1 MSEIT
6 PVTFDLTQVN
16 SMSLASS
23 ANVPRTVIDIAE
35 FQKTY
40 AEANPASAADGAKP
54 NATPPVGGSSS
65 EGFRA
70 VLNTLNALN
79 GRVAQLGTTSKTA
92 TSSGDM
98 NGEMKPG
105 EMLMMT
111 MRAHEF
117 LFHCELTSN
126 VANRTSDGV
135 QQLFRQQS

>member
-6 PVTFDLTQVN
+6 PVMFDVAQVN
-16 SMSLASS
+16 ASSLAQNT
-23 ANVPRTVIDIAE
+23 NVPRTVIDIAE
-35 FQKTY
+35 FQRNY
-40 AEANPASAADGAKP
+40 AETKPAGASDP
-54 NATPPVGGSSS
+54 SHANATAPVGGSTS

-70 VLNTLNALN
+70 VLSTLNALN
-79 GRVAQLGTTSKTA
+79 GRVDQLGSASKTA

-98 NGEMKPG
+98 SSG
-105 EMLMMT
+105 EMLMLT
-111 MRAHEF
+111 VRCHEF

>member
-16 SMSLASS
+16 STSLASN

-35 FQKTY
+35 FQKNY
-40 AEANPASAADGAKP
+40 AEAKSASASEGAQAS
-54 NATPPVGGSSS
+54 NAPLPVGGSSS

-70 VLNTLNALN
+70 VLNSLNALN
-79 GRVAQLGTTSKTA
+79 GRVDQLGSTSRTA
-92 TSSGDM
+92 TSNGDM
-98 NGEMKPG
+98 TAGD
-105 EMLMMT
+105 MLMLT
-111 MRAHEF
+111 VRCHEF

>member
-16 SMSLASS
+16 STSLASS

-35 FQKTY
+35 FQKSY
-40 AEANPASAADGAKP
+40 AEAKPASGEEGAKA
-54 NATPPVGGSSS
+54 NAAPPVGGSSS

-79 GRVAQLGTTSKTA
+79 GRVDQLGTTSKTA

-98 NGEMKPG
+98 TAGD
-105 EMLMMT
+105 MLMLT
-111 MRAHEF
+111 VRCHEF

>member
-6 PVTFDLTQVN
+6 PVTFDLTAVN
-16 SMSLASS
+16 STSLASS
-23 ANVPRTVIDIAE
+23 ANMPRTVIDIAE
-35 FQKTY
+35 FQKSY
-40 AEANPASAADGAKP
+40 AAAKPASAGDAPHPDA
-54 NATPPVGGSSS
+54 AAPVGGSSS

-70 VLNTLNALN
+70 VLSTLNALN
-79 GRVAQLGTTSKTA
+79 GRVDQLGTASKTA

-98 NGEMKPG
+98 TAGD
-105 EMLMMT
+105 MLMLT
-111 MRAHEF
+111 VRCHEF

>member
-6 PVTFDLTQVN
+6 PVTFDLAQVN
-16 SMSLASS
+16 ASSLAQNT
-23 ANVPRTVIDIAE
+23 NVPRTVIDIAE
-35 FQKTY
+35 FQRNY
-40 AEANPASAADGAKP
+40 AETRPAGTGDPSQA

-70 VLNTLNALN
+70 VLSTLNALN
-79 GRVAQLGTTSKTA
+79 GRVDQLGSASKTA

-98 NGEMKPG
+98 SSG
-105 EMLMMT
+105 EMLMLT
-111 MRAHEF
+111 VRCHEF

>member
-6 PVTFDLTQVN
+6 PVMFDLTQVN
-16 SMSLASS
+16 STSLASS

-35 FQKTY
+35 FQKSY
-40 AEANPASAADGAKP
+40 AEAKPAGASEGARTEAVAP
-54 NATPPVGGSSS
+54 TGGSSS

-79 GRVAQLGTTSKTA
+79 GRVDQLGTTSKTA
-92 TSSGDM
+92 TGSGDM
-98 NGEMKPG
+98 SAGD
-105 EMLMMT
+105 MLMLT
-111 MRAHEF
+111 VRCHEF

>member
-6 PVTFDLTQVN
+6 PVTFDLTAVN
-16 SMSLASS
+16 STSLASS
-23 ANVPRTVIDIAE
+23 ANMPRTVIDIAE
-35 FQKTY
+35 FQKSY
-40 AEANPASAADGAKP
+40 AAAKPASGGDALHPDAAA
-54 NATPPVGGSSS
+54 PVGGSSS

-70 VLNTLNALN
+70 VLSTLNALN
-79 GRVAQLGTTSKTA
+79 GRVDQLGTASKTA

-98 NGEMKPG
+98 TAGD
-105 EMLMMT
+105 MLMLT
-111 MRAHEF
+111 VRCHEF